1 MRKFLWG
8 MLIALMMAG
17 MQSCE
22 NNTNFGN
29 ISPNKLPNAAKS
41 FIEQYFADQTIVS
54 AEKEM
59 DDGQV
64 VYEVTLS
71 DGTELDFDE
80 NGEWTDV
87 DCQNRQ
93 VPDGIVPEKIRSYVA
108 TNYPDNFIV
117 EIEHKYNRYRIELN
131 NDKYGAG
138 PIELR
143 FDNQF
148 NYTGDTNP
156 AKAIAVEQLPDTSFT
171 FLEQFFP
178 GIEVVYAEK
187 DEDDGIITY
196 ELTLADGT
204 EIEVDANGNWIE
216 IECFRRALPDGIVPQ
231 SIIDYVAQNYPN
243 AEIVSIERDNRG
255 YEVELRDGTELE
267 FDENFNF
274 VGDGHDNNQG
284 GDSEVIIFYE
294 QLPAEAQAFLDGKVT
309 ENDILRIIE
318 KTNDG
323 KTSYVVKIRG
333 GLEVEFNTLG
343 EWIEIDAEDNVAI
356 PDAFVPEA
364 ILSYVEANNPNA
376 VIENIEY
383 KENNRYEVE
392 LDNDI
397 ELYFDAEYN
406 FIGSKKG

>member
-41 FIEQYFADQTIVS
+41 FIEQYFADQTIVA

-59 DDGQV
+59 DDGQI

-131 NDKYGAG
+131 NDKYGAS

-156 AKAIAVEQLPDTSFT
+156 AKAITVEQLPDTSST
-171 FLEQFFP
+171 FVEQFFP

-231 SIIDYVAQNYPN
+231 PIVDYVAQNYPN
-243 AEIVSIERDNRG
+243 GVIVTIERDDNG
-255 YEVELRDGTELE
+255 YEIELRDGTELK
-267 FDENFNF
+267 FDNDLNF
-274 VGDGHDNNQG
+274 VGGDN
-284 GDSEVIIFYE
+284 DDWDDDREVVISFE
-294 QLPAEAQAFLDGKVT
+294 NLPANAQAFLNGKVA

>member
-41 FIEQYFADQTIVS
+41 FIEQYFADQTIVA

-59 DDGQV
+59 DDGQI

-131 NDKYGAG
+131 NDKYGAS

-156 AKAIAVEQLPDTSFT
+156 AKAITVEQLPDTSST
-171 FLEQFFP
+171 FVEQFFP

-216 IECFRRALPDGIVPQ
+216 IECFRRALPDGIVSQP
-231 SIIDYVAQNYPN
+231 IVDYVAQNYPN
-243 AEIVSIERDNRG
+243 GVIVTIERDDNG
-255 YEVELRDGTELE
+255 YEIELRDGTELK
-267 FDENFNF
+267 FDNDLNF
-274 VGDGHDNNQG
+274 VGGDN
-284 GDSEVIIFYE
+284 DDWDDDREVVISFE
-294 QLPAEAQAFLDGKVT
+294 NLPANAQAFLNGKVA

-318 KTNDG
+318 KTDDG
-323 KTSYVVKIRG
+323 KKSYEVKLVDG
-333 GLEVEFNTLG
+333 TELEFNSNG
-343 EWIEIDAEDNVAI
+343 EWIEIDAEDNKSVADI
-356 PDAFVPEA
+356 FVPEA
-364 ILSYVEANNPNA
+364 ILFYVTSNYPTAL
-376 VIENIEY
+376 IENIERMVNGY
-383 KENNRYEVE
+383 FEVE
-392 LDNDI
+392 LNNDV

-406 FIGSKKG
+406 FVGSEKG

>member
-41 FIEQYFADQTIVS
+41 FIEQYFADQTIVA

-59 DDGQV
+59 DDGQI

-131 NDKYGAG
+131 NDKYGAS

-156 AKAIAVEQLPDTSFT
+156 AKAITVEQLPDRSST
-171 FLEQFFP
+171 FVEQFFP

-231 SIIDYVAQNYPN
+231 PIVDYVAQNYPN
-243 AEIVSIERDNRG
+243 GVIVTIERDDNG
-255 YEVELRDGTELE
+255 YEIELRDGTELK
-267 FDENFNF
+267 FDNDLNF
-274 VGDGHDNNQG
+274 VGGDN
-284 GDSEVIIFYE
+284 DDWDDDREVVISFE
-294 QLPAEAQAFLDGKVT
+294 NLPANAQAFLNGKVA

-318 KTNDG
+318 KTDDG
-323 KTSYVVKIRG
+323 KKSYEVKLVDG
-333 GLEVEFNTLG
+333 TELEFNSNG
-343 EWIEIDAEDNVAI
+343 EWIEIDAEDNKAVA
-356 PDAFVPEA
+356 DVFVPEA
-364 ILSYVEANNPNA
+364 ILSYVTSNYPTAL
-376 VIENIEY
+376 IENIERMVNGY
-383 KENNRYEVE
+383 FEVE
-392 LDNDI
+392 LNNDV

-406 FIGSKKG
+406 LVGSEKG

>member
-1 MRKFLWG
+1 
-8 MLIALMMAG
+8 

-41 FIEQYFADQTIVS
+41 FIEQYFADQTIVA

-59 DDGQV
+59 DDGQI

-131 NDKYGAG
+131 NDKYGAS

-156 AKAIAVEQLPDTSFT
+156 AKAITVEQLPDTSST
-171 FLEQFFP
+171 FVEQFFS

-231 SIIDYVAQNYPN
+231 PIVDYVAQNYPN
-243 AEIVSIERDNRG
+243 GVIVTIERDDNG
-255 YEVELRDGTELE
+255 YEIELRDGTELK
-267 FDENFNF
+267 FDNDLNF
-274 VGDGHDNNQG
+274 VGGDN
-284 GDSEVIIFYE
+284 DDWDDDREVVISFE
-294 QLPAEAQAFLDGKVT
+294 NLPANAQAFLNGKVA

-318 KTNDG
+318 KTDDG
-323 KTSYVVKIRG
+323 KKSYEVKLVDG
-333 GLEVEFNTLG
+333 TELEFNSNG
-343 EWIEIDAEDNVAI
+343 EWIEIDAEDNKSVADI
-356 PDAFVPEA
+356 FVPEA
-364 ILSYVEANNPNA
+364 ILSYVTSNYPTAL
-376 VIENIEY
+376 IENIERMVNGY
-383 KENNRYEVE
+383 FEVE
-392 LDNDI
+392 LNNDV

-406 FIGSKKG
+406 FVGSEKG

>member
-8 MLIALMMAG
+8 MLIPLMMAG

-29 ISPNKLPNAAKS
+29 INPNKLPNAAKS

-80 NGEWTDV
+80 NGEWADV

-131 NDKYGAG
+131 NDKYGAS

-156 AKAIAVEQLPDTSFT
+156 AKAIAVEQLPDTSST
-171 FLEQFFP
+171 FVEQFFP

-231 SIIDYVAQNYPN
+231 PIVDYVAQNYPN
-243 AEIVSIERDNRG
+243 GVIVTIERDDNG
-255 YEVELRDGTELE
+255 YEIELRDGTELK
-267 FDENFNF
+267 FDNDLNF
-274 VGDGHDNNQG
+274 VGGDN
-284 GDSEVIIFYE
+284 DDWDDDREVVISFE
-294 QLPAEAQAFLDGKVT
+294 NLPANAQAFLNGKVA

-318 KTNDG
+318 KTDDG
-323 KTSYVVKIRG
+323 KKSYEVKLVDG
-333 GLEVEFNTLG
+333 TELEFNSNG
-343 EWIEIDAEDNVAI
+343 EWIEIDAEDNKAVADI
-356 PDAFVPEA
+356 FVPEA
-364 ILSYVEANNPNA
+364 ILSYVTSNYPTAL
-376 VIENIEY
+376 IENIERMVNGY
-383 KENNRYEVE
+383 FEVE
-392 LDNDI
+392 LNNDV

-406 FIGSKKG
+406 FVGSEKG

>member
-41 FIEQYFADQTIVS
+41 FIEQYFADQTIVA

-59 DDGQV
+59 DDGQI

-93 VPDGIVPEKIRSYVA
+93 MPDGIVPEKIRSYVA

-131 NDKYGAG
+131 NDKYGAS

-156 AKAIAVEQLPDTSFT
+156 AKAITVEQLPDTSST
-171 FLEQFFP
+171 FVEQFFP

-231 SIIDYVAQNYPN
+231 PIVDYVAQNYPN
-243 AEIVSIERDNRG
+243 GVIVTIERDDNG
-255 YEVELRDGTELE
+255 YEIELRDGTELK
-267 FDENFNF
+267 FDNDLNF
-274 VGDGHDNNQG
+274 VGGDN
-284 GDSEVIIFYE
+284 DDWDDDREVVISFE
-294 QLPAEAQAFLDGKVT
+294 NLPANAQAFLNGKVA

-318 KTNDG
+318 KTDDG
-323 KTSYVVKIRG
+323 KKSYEVKLVDG
-333 GLEVEFNTLG
+333 TELEFNSNG
-343 EWIEIDAEDNVAI
+343 EWIEIDAEDNKSVADI
-356 PDAFVPEA
+356 FVPEA
-364 ILSYVEANNPNA
+364 ILSYVTSNYPTAL
-376 VIENIEY
+376 IENIERMVNGY
-383 KENNRYEVE
+383 FEVE
-392 LDNDI
+392 LNNDV

-406 FIGSKKG
+406 FVGSEKG

>member
-41 FIEQYFADQTIVS
+41 FIEQYFADQTIVA

-59 DDGQV
+59 DDGQI

-131 NDKYGAG
+131 NDKYGAS

-156 AKAIAVEQLPDTSFT
+156 AKAITVEQLPDTSST
-171 FLEQFFP
+171 FVEQFFP

-231 SIIDYVAQNYPN
+231 PIVDYVAQNYPN
-243 AEIVSIERDNRG
+243 GVIVTIERDDNG
-255 YEVELRDGTELE
+255 YEIELRDGTELK
-267 FDENFNF
+267 FDNDLNF
-274 VGDGHDNNQG
+274 VGGDN
-284 GDSEVIIFYE
+284 DDWDDDREVVISFE
-294 QLPAEAQAFLDGKVT
+294 NLPANAQAFLNGKVA

-318 KTNDG
+318 KTDDG
-323 KTSYVVKIRG
+323 KKSYEVKLVDG
-333 GLEVEFNTLG
+333 TELEFNSNG
-343 EWIEIDAEDNVAI
+343 EWIEIDAEDNKSVADI
-356 PDAFVPEA
+356 FVPEA
-364 ILSYVEANNPNA
+364 ILFYVTSNYPTAL
-376 VIENIEY
+376 IENIERMVNGY
-383 KENNRYEVE
+383 FEVE
-392 LDNDI
+392 LNNDV

-406 FIGSKKG
+406 FVGSEKG

>member
-41 FIEQYFADQTIVS
+41 FIEQYFADQTIVA

-59 DDGQV
+59 DDGQI

-93 VPDGIVPEKIRSYVA
+93 VPDAIVPEKIRSYVA

-131 NDKYGAG
+131 NDKYGAS

-156 AKAIAVEQLPDTSFT
+156 AKAITVEQLPDTSST
-171 FLEQFFP
+171 FVEQFFP

-216 IECFRRALPDGIVPQ
+216 IECFRRALPDGIVLQP
-231 SIIDYVAQNYPN
+231 IVDYVAQNYPN
-243 AEIVSIERDNRG
+243 GVIVTIERDDNG
-255 YEVELRDGTELE
+255 YEIELRDGTELK
-267 FDENFNF
+267 FDNDLNF
-274 VGDGHDNNQG
+274 VGGDN
-284 GDSEVIIFYE
+284 DDWDDDREVVISFE
-294 QLPAEAQAFLDGKVT
+294 NLPANAQAFLNGKVA

-318 KTNDG
+318 KTDDG
-323 KTSYVVKIRG
+323 KKSYEVKLVDG
-333 GLEVEFNTLG
+333 TELEFNSNG
-343 EWIEIDAEDNVAI
+343 EWIEIDAEDNKAVADI
-356 PDAFVPEA
+356 FVPEA
-364 ILSYVEANNPNA
+364 ILSYVTSNYPTAL
-376 VIENIEY
+376 IENIERMVNGY
-383 KENNRYEVE
+383 FEVE
-392 LDNDI
+392 LNNDV

>member
-204 EIEVDANGNWIE
+204 EIEVDADGNWIE

-231 SIIDYVAQNYPN
+231 PIVDYVAQNYPN
-243 AEIVSIERDNRG
+243 GVIVTIERDDNG
-255 YEVELRDGTELE
+255 YEIELRDGTELE
-267 FDENFNF
+267 FDNDLNF
-274 VGDGHDNNQG
+274 VGGDN
-284 GDSEVIIFYE
+284 DDWDDDREVVISFE
-294 QLPAEAQAFLDGKVT
+294 NLPANAQAFLNGKVA

-318 KTNDG
+318 KTDDG
-323 KTSYVVKIRG
+323 KKSYEVKLVDG
-333 GLEVEFNTLG
+333 TELEFNSNG
-343 EWIEIDAEDNVAI
+343 EWIEIDAEDNKAVADI
-356 PDAFVPEA
+356 FVPEA
-364 ILSYVEANNPNA
+364 ILSYVTANYPDA
-376 VIENIEY
+376 VIENIDR
-383 KENNRYEVE
+383 KNNNRYEVE
-392 LDNDI
+392 LNNDV

-406 FIGSKKG
+406 FIGSEKG

>member
-41 FIEQYFADQTIVS
+41 FIEQYFADQTIVA

-59 DDGQV
+59 DDGQI

-131 NDKYGAG
+131 NDKYGAS

-156 AKAIAVEQLPDTSFT
+156 AKAITVEQLPDTSST
-171 FLEQFFP
+171 FVEQFFP

-231 SIIDYVAQNYPN
+231 PIVDYVAQNYPN
-243 AEIVSIERDNRG
+243 GVIVTIERDDNG
-255 YEVELRDGTELE
+255 YEIELRDGTELK
-267 FDENFNF
+267 FDNDLNF
-274 VGDGHDNNQG
+274 VGGDN
-284 GDSEVIIFYE
+284 DDWDDDREVVISFE
-294 QLPAEAQAFLDGKVT
+294 NLPANAQAFLNGKVA

-318 KTNDG
+318 KTDDG
-323 KTSYVVKIRG
+323 KKSYEVKLVDG
-333 GLEVEFNTLG
+333 TELEFNSNG
-343 EWIEIDAEDNVAI
+343 EWIEIDAEDNKAVADI
-356 PDAFVPEA
+356 FVPEA
-364 ILSYVEANNPNA
+364 ILSYVTSNYPTAL
-376 VIENIEY
+376 IENIERMVNGY
-383 KENNRYEVE
+383 FEVE
-392 LDNDI
+392 LNNDV

-406 FIGSKKG
+406 FVGVSK

>member
-41 FIEQYFADQTIVS
+41 FIEQYFADQTIVA

-59 DDGQV
+59 DDGQI

-108 TNYPDNFIV
+108 TNYSDNFIV

-131 NDKYGAG
+131 NDKYGAS

-156 AKAIAVEQLPDTSFT
+156 AKAIAVEQLPDTSST
-171 FLEQFFP
+171 FVEQFFP

-243 AEIVSIERDNRG
+243 GVIVTIERDDNG
-255 YEVELRDGTELE
+255 YEIELRDGTELK
-267 FDENFNF
+267 FDNDLNF
-274 VGDGHDNNQG
+274 VGGDN
-284 GDSEVIIFYE
+284 DDWDDDREVVISFE
-294 QLPAEAQAFLDGKVT
+294 NLPANAQAFLNGKVA

-318 KTNDG
+318 KTDDG
-323 KTSYVVKIRG
+323 KKSYEVKLVDG
-333 GLEVEFNTLG
+333 TELEFNSNG
-343 EWIEIDAEDNVAI
+343 EWIEIDAEDNKAVADI
-356 PDAFVPEA
+356 FVPEA
-364 ILSYVEANNPNA
+364 ILSYVTSNYPTAL
-376 VIENIEY
+376 IENIERMVNGY
-383 KENNRYEVE
+383 FEVE
-392 LDNDI
+392 LNNDV

-406 FIGSKKG
+406 FVGSEKG

>member
-41 FIEQYFADQTIVS
+41 FIEQYFADQTIVA

-59 DDGQV
+59 DDGQI

-131 NDKYGAG
+131 NDKYGAS

-156 AKAIAVEQLPDTSFT
+156 AKAITVEQLPDTSST
-171 FLEQFFP
+171 FVEQFFS

-231 SIIDYVAQNYPN
+231 PIVDYVAQNYPN
-243 AEIVSIERDNRG
+243 GVIVTIERDDNG
-255 YEVELRDGTELE
+255 YEIELRDGTELK
-267 FDENFNF
+267 FDNDLNF
-274 VGDGHDNNQG
+274 VGGDN
-284 GDSEVIIFYE
+284 DDWDDDREVVISFE
-294 QLPAEAQAFLDGKVT
+294 NLPANAQAFLNGKVA

-318 KTNDG
+318 KTDDG
-323 KTSYVVKIRG
+323 KKSYEVKLVDG
-333 GLEVEFNTLG
+333 TELEFNSNG
-343 EWIEIDAEDNVAI
+343 EWIEIDAEDNKSVADI
-356 PDAFVPEA
+356 FVPEA
-364 ILSYVEANNPNA
+364 ILSYVTSNYPTAL
-376 VIENIEY
+376 IENIERMVNGY
-383 KENNRYEVE
+383 FEVE
-392 LDNDI
+392 LNNDV

-406 FIGSKKG
+406 FVGSEKG

>member
-41 FIEQYFADQTIVS
+41 FIEQYFADQTIVA

-59 DDGQV
+59 DDGQI

-131 NDKYGAG
+131 NDKYGAS

-156 AKAIAVEQLPDTSFT
+156 AKAIAVEQLPDTSST
-171 FLEQFFP
+171 FVEQFFP

-243 AEIVSIERDNRG
+243 GVIVTIERDDNG
-255 YEVELRDGTELE
+255 YEIELRDGTELK
-267 FDENFNF
+267 FDNDLNF
-274 VGDGHDNNQG
+274 VGGDN
-284 GDSEVIIFYE
+284 DDWDDDREVVISFE
-294 QLPAEAQAFLDGKVT
+294 NLPANAQAFLNGKVA

-318 KTNDG
+318 KTDDG
-323 KTSYVVKIRG
+323 KKSYEVKLVDG
-333 GLEVEFNTLG
+333 TELEFNSNG
-343 EWIEIDAEDNVAI
+343 EWIEIDAEDNKAVADI
-356 PDAFVPEA
+356 FVPEA
-364 ILSYVEANNPNA
+364 ILSYVTSNYPTAL
-376 VIENIEY
+376 IENIERMVNGY
-383 KENNRYEVE
+383 FEVE
-392 LDNDI
+392 LNNDV

-406 FIGSKKG
+406 FVGSEKG

>member
-41 FIEQYFADQTIVS
+41 FIEQYFADQTIVA

-59 DDGQV
+59 DDGQI

-131 NDKYGAG
+131 NDKYGAS

-156 AKAIAVEQLPDTSFT
+156 AKAITVEQLPDTSST
-171 FLEQFFP
+171 FVEQFFP

-231 SIIDYVAQNYPN
+231 PIVDYVAQNYPN
-243 AEIVSIERDNRG
+243 GVIVTIERDDNGYEISGHYGRWLVVPVEYKHGVMREDDADRCQLCAQAYALEEMFSVSIEFGFVYHNESRRR
-255 YEVELRDGTELE
+255 EKVLFSEELRKKTKKIAYDMSELFLSGGTPEPVFGKHCNACSLKEICMPKISDLDVDEYICRMLE
-267 FDENFNF
+267 DW
-274 VGDGHDNNQG
+274 
-284 GDSEVIIFYE
+284 S
-294 QLPAEAQAFLDGKVT
+294 
-309 ENDILRIIE
+309 
-318 KTNDG
+318 
-323 KTSYVVKIRG
+323 
-333 GLEVEFNTLG
+333 
-343 EWIEIDAEDNVAI
+343 
-356 PDAFVPEA
+356 
-364 ILSYVEANNPNA
+364 
-376 VIENIEY
+376 
-383 KENNRYEVE
+383 
-392 LDNDI
+392 
-397 ELYFDAEYN
+397 
-406 FIGSKKG
+406 

>member
-41 FIEQYFADQTIVS
+41 FIEQYFADQTIVA

-131 NDKYGAG
+131 NDKYGAS

-156 AKAIAVEQLPDTSFT
+156 AKAITVEQLPDTSST
-171 FLEQFFP
+171 FVEQFFP

-216 IECFRRALPDGIVPQ
+216 IECFRRALPDEIVPQ
-231 SIIDYVAQNYPN
+231 PIVDYVAQNYPN
-243 AEIVSIERDNRG
+243 GVIVTIERDDNG
-255 YEVELRDGTELE
+255 YEIELRDGTELK
-267 FDENFNF
+267 FDNDLNF
-274 VGDGHDNNQG
+274 VGDDN
-284 GDSEVIIFYE
+284 DDWDDDREVVISFE
-294 QLPAEAQAFLDGKVT
+294 NLPANAQAFLNGKVA

-318 KTNDG
+318 KTDDG
-323 KTSYVVKIRG
+323 KKSYEVKLVDG
-333 GLEVEFNTLG
+333 TELEFNSNG
-343 EWIEIDAEDNVAI
+343 EWIEIDAEDNKAVADI
-356 PDAFVPEA
+356 FVPEA
-364 ILSYVEANNPNA
+364 ILSYVTSNYPTAL
-376 VIENIEY
+376 IENIERMVNGY
-383 KENNRYEVE
+383 FEVE
-392 LDNDI
+392 LNNDV

-406 FIGSKKG
+406 FVGSEKG

>member
-41 FIEQYFADQTIVS
+41 FIEQYFADQTIVA

-59 DDGQV
+59 DDGQI

-131 NDKYGAG
+131 NDKYGAS

-156 AKAIAVEQLPDTSFT
+156 AKAITVEQLPDTSFT
-171 FLEQFFP
+171 FVEQFFP

-216 IECFRRALPDGIVPQ
+216 IECFRSALPDGIVPQ
-231 SIIDYVAQNYPN
+231 PIVDYVAQNYPN
-243 AEIVSIERDNRG
+243 GVIVTIERDDNG
-255 YEVELRDGTELE
+255 YEIELRDGTELK
-267 FDENFNF
+267 FDNDLNF
-274 VGDGHDNNQG
+274 VGGDN
-284 GDSEVIIFYE
+284 DDWDDDREVVISFE
-294 QLPAEAQAFLDGKVT
+294 NLPANAQAFLNGKVA

-318 KTNDG
+318 KTDDG
-323 KTSYVVKIRG
+323 KKSYEVKLVDG
-333 GLEVEFNTLG
+333 TELEFNSNG
-343 EWIEIDAEDNVAI
+343 EWIEIDAEDNKSVADI
-356 PDAFVPEA
+356 FVPEA
-364 ILSYVEANNPNA
+364 ILSYVTSNYPTAL
-376 VIENIEY
+376 IENIERMVNGY
-383 KENNRYEVE
+383 FEVE
-392 LDNDI
+392 LNNDV

-406 FIGSKKG
+406 FVGSEKG

>member
-41 FIEQYFADQTIVS
+41 FIEQYFADQTIVA

-59 DDGQV
+59 DDGQI

-131 NDKYGAG
+131 NDKYGAS

-156 AKAIAVEQLPDTSFT
+156 AKAITVEQLPDTSST
-171 FLEQFFP
+171 FVEQFFP

-231 SIIDYVAQNYPN
+231 PIVDYVAQNYPN
-243 AEIVSIERDNRG
+243 GVIVTIERDDNG
-255 YEVELRDGTELE
+255 YEIELRDGTELK
-267 FDENFNF
+267 FDNDLNF
-274 VGDGHDNNQG
+274 VGGDN
-284 GDSEVIIFYE
+284 DDWDDDREVVISFE
-294 QLPAEAQAFLDGKVT
+294 NLPANAQAFLNGKVA

-318 KTNDG
+318 KTDDG
-323 KTSYVVKIRG
+323 KKSYEVKLVDG
-333 GLEVEFNTLG
+333 TELEFNSNG
-343 EWIEIDAEDNVAI
+343 EWIEIDAEDNKAVADI
-356 PDAFVPEA
+356 FVPEA
-364 ILSYVEANNPNA
+364 ILSYVTSNYPTAL
-376 VIENIEY
+376 IENIERMVNGY
-383 KENNRYEVE
+383 FEVE
-392 LDNDI
+392 LNNDV

>member
-41 FIEQYFADQTIVS
+41 FIEQYFADQTIVA

-59 DDGQV
+59 DDGQI

-131 NDKYGAG
+131 NDKYGAS

-156 AKAIAVEQLPDTSFT
+156 AKAITVEQLPDTSST
-171 FLEQFFP
+171 FVEQFFP

-216 IECFRRALPDGIVPQ
+216 IECFRCALPDGIVPQ
-231 SIIDYVAQNYPN
+231 PIVDYVAQNYPN
-243 AEIVSIERDNRG
+243 GVIVTIERDDNG
-255 YEVELRDGTELE
+255 YEIELRDGTELK
-267 FDENFNF
+267 FDNDLNF
-274 VGDGHDNNQG
+274 VGGDN
-284 GDSEVIIFYE
+284 DDWDDDREVVISFE
-294 QLPAEAQAFLDGKVT
+294 NLPANAQAFLNGKVA

-318 KTNDG
+318 KTDDG
-323 KTSYVVKIRG
+323 KKSYEVKLVDG
-333 GLEVEFNTLG
+333 TELEFNSNG
-343 EWIEIDAEDNVAI
+343 EWIEIDAEDNKSVADI
-356 PDAFVPEA
+356 FVPEA
-364 ILSYVEANNPNA
+364 ILSYVTSNYPTAL
-376 VIENIEY
+376 IENIERMVNGY
-383 KENNRYEVE
+383 FEVE
-392 LDNDI
+392 LNNDV

-406 FIGSKKG
+406 FVGSEKG

>member
-41 FIEQYFADQTIVS
+41 FIEQYFADQTIVA

-59 DDGQV
+59 DDGQI

-131 NDKYGAG
+131 NDKYGAS

-156 AKAIAVEQLPDTSFT
+156 AKAITVEQLPDTSFT
-171 FLEQFFP
+171 FVEQFFP

-216 IECFRRALPDGIVPQ
+216 IECFRCALPDGIVPQ
-231 SIIDYVAQNYPN
+231 PIVDYVAQNYPN
-243 AEIVSIERDNRG
+243 GVIVTIERDDNG
-255 YEVELRDGTELE
+255 YEIELRDGTELK
-267 FDENFNF
+267 FDNDLNF
-274 VGDGHDNNQG
+274 VGGDN
-284 GDSEVIIFYE
+284 DDWDDDREVVISFE
-294 QLPAEAQAFLDGKVT
+294 NLPANAQAFLNGKVA

-318 KTNDG
+318 KTDDG
-323 KTSYVVKIRG
+323 KKSYEVKLVDG
-333 GLEVEFNTLG
+333 TELEFNSNG
-343 EWIEIDAEDNVAI
+343 EWIEIDAEDNKSVADI
-356 PDAFVPEA
+356 FVPEA
-364 ILSYVEANNPNA
+364 ILSYVTSNYPTAL
-376 VIENIEY
+376 IENIERMVNGY
-383 KENNRYEVE
+383 FEVE
-392 LDNDI
+392 LNNDV

-406 FIGSKKG
+406 FVGSEKG

>member
-41 FIEQYFADQTIVS
+41 FIEQYFADQTIVA

-59 DDGQV
+59 DDGQI

-131 NDKYGAG
+131 NDKYGAS

-156 AKAIAVEQLPDTSFT
+156 AKAITVEQLPDTSST
-171 FLEQFFP
+171 FVEQFFP

-231 SIIDYVAQNYPN
+231 PIVDYVAQNYPN
-243 AEIVSIERDNRG
+243 GVIVTIERDDNG
-255 YEVELRDGTELE
+255 YEIELRDGTELE
-267 FDENFNF
+267 FDNDLNF
-274 VGDGHDNNQG
+274 VGGDN
-284 GDSEVIIFYE
+284 DDWDDDRDVVISFE
-294 QLPAEAQAFLDGKVT
+294 NLPANAQAFLNGKVA

-318 KTNDG
+318 KTDDG
-323 KTSYVVKIRG
+323 KKSYEVKLVDG
-333 GLEVEFNTLG
+333 TELEFNSNG
-343 EWIEIDAEDNVAI
+343 EWIEIDAEDNKAVADI
-356 PDAFVPEA
+356 FVPEA
-364 ILSYVEANNPNA
+364 ILSYVTSNYPTAL
-376 VIENIEY
+376 IENIERMVNGY
-383 KENNRYEVE
+383 FEVE
-392 LDNDI
+392 LNNDV

-406 FIGSKKG
+406 FVGSEKG

>member
-41 FIEQYFADQTIVS
+41 FIEQYFADQTIVA

-59 DDGQV
+59 DDGQI

-131 NDKYGAG
+131 NDKYGAS

-156 AKAIAVEQLPDTSFT
+156 AKAITVEQLPDTSST
-171 FLEQFFP
+171 FVEQFFP

-231 SIIDYVAQNYPN
+231 PIVDYVAQNYPN
-243 AEIVSIERDNRG
+243 GVIVTIERDDNG
-255 YEVELRDGTELE
+255 YEIELRDGTELK
-267 FDENFNF
+267 FDNDLNF
-274 VGDGHDNNQG
+274 VGGDN
-284 GDSEVIIFYE
+284 DDWDDDREVVISFE
-294 QLPAEAQAFLDGKVT
+294 NLPANAQAFLNGKVA

-318 KTNDG
+318 KTDDG
-323 KTSYVVKIRG
+323 KKSYEVKLVDG
-333 GLEVEFNTLG
+333 TELEFNSNG
-343 EWIEIDAEDNVAI
+343 EWIEIDAEDNKAVADI
-356 PDAFVPEA
+356 FVPEA
-364 ILSYVEANNPNA
+364 ILSYVTSNYPTAL
-376 VIENIEY
+376 IENIERMVNGY
-383 KENNRYEVE
+383 FEVE
-392 LDNDI
+392 LNNDV

-406 FIGSKKG
+406 FVGSEKG

>member
-41 FIEQYFADQTIVS
+41 FIEQYFADQTIVA

-59 DDGQV
+59 DDGQI

-131 NDKYGAG
+131 NDKYGAS

-156 AKAIAVEQLPDTSFT
+156 AKAITVEQLPDTSST
-171 FLEQFFP
+171 FVEQFFP

-231 SIIDYVAQNYPN
+231 PIVDYVAQNYPN
-243 AEIVSIERDNRG
+243 GVIVTIERDDNG
-255 YEVELRDGTELE
+255 YEIELRDGTELK
-267 FDENFNF
+267 FDNDLNF
-274 VGDGHDNNQG
+274 VGGDN
-284 GDSEVIIFYE
+284 DDWDDDREVVISFE
-294 QLPAEAQAFLDGKVT
+294 NLPANAQAFLNGKVA

-318 KTNDG
+318 KTDDG
-323 KTSYVVKIRG
+323 KKSYEVKLVDG
-333 GLEVEFNTLG
+333 TELEFNSNG
-343 EWIEIDAEDNVAI
+343 EWIEIGAEDNKAVADI
-356 PDAFVPEA
+356 FVPEA
-364 ILSYVEANNPNA
+364 ILSYVTSNYPTAL
-376 VIENIEY
+376 IENIERMVNGY
-383 KENNRYEVE
+383 FEVE
-392 LDNDI
+392 LNNDV

>member
-41 FIEQYFADQTIVS
+41 FIEQYFADQTIVA

-59 DDGQV
+59 DDGQI

-131 NDKYGAG
+131 NDKYGAS

-156 AKAIAVEQLPDTSFT
+156 AKAITVEQLPDTSFT

-231 SIIDYVAQNYPN
+231 PIVDYVAQNYPN
-243 AEIVSIERDNRG
+243 GVIVTIERDDNG
-255 YEVELRDGTELE
+255 YEIELRDGTELK
-267 FDENFNF
+267 FDNDLNF
-274 VGDGHDNNQG
+274 VGGDN
-284 GDSEVIIFYE
+284 DDWDDDREVVISFE
-294 QLPAEAQAFLDGKVT
+294 NLPANAQAFLNGKVA

-318 KTNDG
+318 KTDDG
-323 KTSYVVKIRG
+323 KKSYEVKLVDG
-333 GLEVEFNTLG
+333 TELEFNSNG
-343 EWIEIDAEDNVAI
+343 EWIEIDAEDNKSVADI
-356 PDAFVPEA
+356 FVPEA
-364 ILSYVEANNPNA
+364 ILSYVTSNYPTAL
-376 VIENIEY
+376 IENIERMVNGY
-383 KENNRYEVE
+383 FEVE
-392 LDNDI
+392 LNNDV

-406 FIGSKKG
+406 FVGSEKG

>member
-41 FIEQYFADQTIVS
+41 FIEQYFADQTIVA

-59 DDGQV
+59 DDGQI

-131 NDKYGAG
+131 NDKYGAS

-156 AKAIAVEQLPDTSFT
+156 AKAITVEQLPDTSST
-171 FLEQFFP
+171 FVEQFFP

-231 SIIDYVAQNYPN
+231 PIVDYVAQNYPN
-243 AEIVSIERDNRG
+243 GVIVTIERDDNG
-255 YEVELRDGTELE
+255 YEIELRDGTELK
-267 FDENFNF
+267 FDNDLNF
-274 VGDGHDNNQG
+274 VGGDN
-284 GDSEVIIFYE
+284 DDWDDDREAVISFE
-294 QLPAEAQAFLDGKVT
+294 NLPANAQAFLNGKVA

-318 KTNDG
+318 KTDDG
-323 KTSYVVKIRG
+323 KKSYEVKLVDG
-333 GLEVEFNTLG
+333 TELEFNSNG
-343 EWIEIDAEDNVAI
+343 EWIEIDAEDNKSVADI
-356 PDAFVPEA
+356 FVPEA
-364 ILSYVEANNPNA
+364 ILSYVTSNYPTAL
-376 VIENIEY
+376 IENIERMVNGY
-383 KENNRYEVE
+383 FEVE
-392 LDNDI
+392 LNNDV

-406 FIGSKKG
+406 FIGSEKG

>member
-29 ISPNKLPNAAKS
+29 INPNKLPNAAKS
-41 FIEQYFADQTIVS
+41 FIEQYFADQTIVA

-59 DDGQV
+59 DDGQI

-131 NDKYGAG
+131 NDKYGAS

-156 AKAIAVEQLPDTSFT
+156 AKAIAVEQLPDTSST
-171 FLEQFFP
+171 FVEQFFP

-231 SIIDYVAQNYPN
+231 PIVDYVAQNYPN
-243 AEIVSIERDNRG
+243 GVIVTIERDDNG
-255 YEVELRDGTELE
+255 YEIELRDGTELK
-267 FDENFNF
+267 FDNDLNF
-274 VGDGHDNNQG
+274 VGGDN
-284 GDSEVIIFYE
+284 DDWDDDRDVVISFE
-294 QLPAEAQAFLDGKVT
+294 NLPANAQAFLNGKVA

-318 KTNDG
+318 KTDDG
-323 KTSYVVKIRG
+323 KKSYEVKLVDG
-333 GLEVEFNTLG
+333 TELEFNSNG
-343 EWIEIDAEDNVAI
+343 EWIEIDAEDNKAVADI
-356 PDAFVPEA
+356 FVPEA
-364 ILSYVEANNPNA
+364 ILSYVTSNYPTAL
-376 VIENIEY
+376 IENIERMVNGY
-383 KENNRYEVE
+383 FEVE
-392 LDNDI
+392 LNNDV

-406 FIGSKKG
+406 FVGSEKG